1 MSLTYQVLEYLS
13 KKGYS
18 RTEAMLRKES
28 ANADHEGRPIAQ
40 RAEEAGGK
48 MYRIAYLATSRWVD
62 NVLDIYKPELKRLL
76 WPLFV
81 YSFLAMVAAY
91 YPKESEG
98 MLRCFQAK
106 WQNGLSVCRLRTLTS
121 A

>member
-1 MSLTYQVLEYLS
+1 MPYYSTDYCNFKVLEYLS

-28 ANADHEGRPIAQ
+28 ANVDADGRPVPS
-40 RAEEAGGK
+40 RAEDTGGRK
-48 MYRIAYLATSRWVD
+48 YHTSFELTLQWID

-81 YSFLAMVAAY
+81 
-91 YPKESEG
+91 
-98 MLRCFQAK
+98 CT
-106 WQNGLSVCRLRTLTS
+106 LSSKC
-121 A
+121 